1 MRKTGLPIVAIM
13 YTELETALTPCA
25 TKIQRI
31 NDCYRMNHVFKK
43 RLSCPFT
50 ISFRMSVLASVCLV
64 ATTGRILN
72 ERSALYTGSVPSA
85 ESLRPVK
92 VNVSGPRWH

>member
-1 MRKTGLPIVAIM
+1 ML
-13 YTELETALTPCA
+13 CA
-25 TKIQRI
+25 TRIQRI
-31 NDCYRMNHVFKK
+31 NDCYRMNRVFKK

-50 ISFRMSVLASVCLV
+50 TSFRISLV
-64 ATTGRILN
+64 ATTRRLLN

-92 VNVSGPRWH
+92 GNVSGPRWH